1 MILYPNCK
9 INLGLHIVGRRADG
23 YHNIETIFLP
33 IPLADCLETEPSH
46 EDEFSMDGRPLDCQ
60 DADNLVVKVVRLL
73 RHEGYDVPPVSIRLT
88 KNIPSGAGLGGG
100 STDAAFMM
108 KALNQMFDLGMTSAQ
123 MQQLIRR
130 LGADCPVFIDNVPV
144 FAQGIGDVF
153 HQLSTEMVQKTYC
166 MLPPVGTMLPP
177 TQTLTMPRNLLGYWL
192 VLVKPD
198 DFISTAEAYKNVH
211 PRPSEYSLPDV
222 FQRSVRQWKGRML
235 NDFEESVFP
244 THPVVAGIRDQ
255 MYMLG
260 AHYSAMSG
268 SGSTVFGLFPRK
280 PILGNVFADHFLWQV
295 EL

>member
-9 INLGLHIVGRRADG
+9 INLGLHVVGRRADG

-33 IPLADCLETEPSH
+33 IPLADCLEIEPSS
-46 EDEFSMDGRPLDCQ
+46 EDEFSMDGRPLDCE
-60 DADNLVVKVVRLL
+60 DVDNLVVRVVSML
-73 RHEGYDVPPVSIRLT
+73 RNEGYDVPAVSIRLT

-108 KALNQMFDLGMTSAQ
+108 KALNQLFELGMTSVQ
-123 MQQLIRR
+123 MQQLVRR

-144 FAQGIGDVF
+144 FAEGIGDVF
-153 HQLSTEMVQKTYC
+153 HELSAEMVRKTYC
-166 MLPPVGTMLPP
+166 MLPPVGAMLPP

-211 PRPSEYSLPDV
+211 PAPAEHHLPDV
-222 FQRSVRQWKGRML
+222 FARSVRQWKGRMV

-244 THPVVAGIRDQ
+244 MHPVVEGIRDQ

>member
-1 MILYPNCK
+1 MIFYPNCK
-9 INLGLHIVGRRADG
+9 INLGLHVVGRRADG

-33 IPLADCLETEPSH
+33 IPLADCLEIEPSH
-46 EDEFSMDGRPLDCQ
+46 EDEFTMDGRPLDCA
-60 DADNLVVKVVRLL
+60 DVDNLVVRVVNLL
-73 RHEGYDVPPVSIRLT
+73 RGEGYDVPPVSIRLT

-108 KALNQMFDLGMTSAQ
+108 KALNQLFELGMTSVQ
-123 MQQLIRR
+123 MQQLVRR
-130 LGADCPVFIDNVPV
+130 MGADCPVFIDNVPV
-144 FAQGIGDVF
+144 FAEGIGDVF
-153 HQLSTEMVQKTYC
+153 HELSGEMVRKNYC
-166 MLPPVGTMLPP
+166 MLPPAGAMLPP
-177 TQTLTMPRNLLGYWL
+177 TQMLTMPRNLLGYWL

-198 DFISTAEAYKNVH
+198 DFISTPEAYKNVH
-211 PRPSEYSLPDV
+211 PHPSEHYLPDV
-222 FQRSVRQWKGRML
+222 FTKSVRKWKGRMV

-244 THPVVAGIRDQ
+244 THPVVEGIRDQ

-268 SGSTVFGLFPRK
+268 SGSTVFGLFPKK